1 MRPLSFYQP
10 DLDCCLSMPAV
21 IGRKGI
27 VKSWPIELDE
37 TEKKELEECAKGL
50 REIIAGAEKEI
61 NGDQE
66 LKGTMEK
73 NLMAEEK

>member
-1 MRPLSFYQP
+1 M
-10 DLDCCLSMPAV
+10 
-21 IGRKGI
+21 
-27 VKSWPIELDE
+27 KSWPIELDE